1 MWLPSAL
8 AEICTGSGPA
18 PVVPVSVALAM
29 SSRETVP
36 LLGWLIQPTPGAE
49 TPEPNAPP
57 LSGMCATTC
66 GGVDADERT
75 VTCAVP
81 LSRAHGFRP
90 PKAPRLPARDP
101 SDRLR
106 PGQHA
111 HRLHA
116 HEGGRDPGGHRRH
129 DRRRVRSL
137 PRGAAPSSARA

>member
-81 LSRAHGFRP
+81 LSRVLAEAVIVASPGATAVTRP
-90 PKAPRLPARDP
+90 ADETVATLGSLDDHVKAAFF
-101 SDRLR
+101 
-106 PGQHA
+106 
-111 HRLHA
+111 
-116 HEGGRDPGGHRRH
+116 
-129 DRRRVRSL
+129 
-137 PRGAAPSSARA
+137 

>member
-57 LSGMCATTC
+57 LSGMGATTC
-66 GGVDADERT
+66 GGVGADERT

-81 LSRAHGFRP
+81 LSRVLAEAVIVASSG
-90 PKAPRLPARDP
+90 APA
-101 SDRLR
+101 
-106 PGQHA
+106 GVW
-111 HRLHA
+111 
-116 HEGGRDPGGHRRH
+116 GGGGA
-129 DRRRVRSL
+129 
-137 PRGAAPSSARA
+137 GAAAR